1 MYFHRKDIDKILDVL
16 KKFPTVETFEIDQTN
31 HNGIGSIT
39 TMTFSQTV
47 NETECELTVEISGVE
62 DW

>member
-1 MYFHRKDIDKILDVL
+1 MYLHRKDIDKILDVL
-16 KKFPTVETFEIDQTN
+16 KKFPDVETFEIEQSN
-31 HNGIGSIT
+31 HSGIGSIT

-47 NETECELTVEISGVE
+47 NETDCELTVEISGVE

>member
-1 MYFHRKDIDKILDVL
+1 MYLHRKDIDKILDVL
-16 KKFPTVETFEIDQTN
+16 KKFPDVETFEIEQSN
-31 HNGIGSIT
+31 HSGIGSIT

>member
-1 MYFHRKDIDKILDVL
+1 MHLHRKDIDKILDVL
-16 KKFPTVETFEIDQTN
+16 KKFPNVETFEIKQSN
-31 HNGIGSIT
+31 HSGIGSIT

>member
-1 MYFHRKDIDKILDVL
+1 MYLHRKDIDKILDVL
-16 KKFPTVETFEIDQTN
+16 KKFPDIETFEIEQSN
-31 HNGIGSIT
+31 HSGIGSIT